1 MSTLMNDIRFGIRM
15 LWKHKMASLV
25 CAIAL
30 GLGIGSTAAMFSMA
44 EAFLLHPVPLKDV
57 SRVVALS
64 DFRPEQS
71 AFMNPVSPATY
82 LDWKAQTTRS
92 FEKLGASTW
101 NEVNLTGDG
110 QPQRITGFSISANF
124 FEVLGV
130 QPAMG
135 RGFLPE
141 EEQLGENRE
150 IILSH
155 GLWERRYGSDPG
167 ILGKIAKVNDESY
180 TIVGVMDKGFNYP
193 MTAEA
198 WTPMAFTEKE
208 KANRESRWIS
218 VLGRLKR
225 GVSFSQAKAEMMTLR
240 ERQAGEFPDAYK
252 GWKLSVMPL
261 TEFAAG
267 NLTRQYT
274 IMLLGAVGFVLLI
287 ACADVANVQFAR
299 VTGRQ
304 KELAVRTAMGA
315 SRSRIVRQLLIES
328 VLLSLTGAALGL
340 LLARWQI
347 AMLLHNMPPDV
358 AKFIAGWTTISLD
371 LGAFCFVLAVAV
383 ASGILSGIAP
393 ALFVSR
399 TNVSE
404 TLKESGRG
412 ASSGRVRHRLRSAL
426 VVGEIT
432 LSLVLLVGAGL
443 LVKGFHALLTVNDKS
458 RPATLL
464 TMGYRLPDIKYQK
477 NEARTSFNDRILER
491 LSAVPHVQAAALVT
505 TVPYSNFGGGDANP
519 FSIAGRAEAD
529 RGEKPAAL
537 IQTVSPKY
545 FEVMNIELR
554 DGRLFTESDRAS
566 SLPVAVIS
574 ETLAQRYFPGENPL
588 GHRVKTGAADSNATW
603 LTIAGVVDDVHYNWI
618 NKEFLPTLYILSS
631 QTPQLYSSIVL
642 KTDGQPLNL
651 VSAARGEFAAVD
663 PDLPLFNVKSLD
675 QVITESI
682 IGFAYVAALMGIIGV
697 IALVLA
703 TVGVYG
709 VMSYSVSERT
719 HEIGIRVAMGA
730 TTGQIQR
737 LIIGNGMFLTILGI
751 VIGMP
756 IAIALAASLSGLFFG
771 VSSKDPIS
779 FVALPLALAAV
790 ALLASY
796 IPARRALRVD
806 PLVALRY
813 E

>member
-1 MSTLMNDIRFGIRM
+1 MNTLMNDIRFGIRM

-44 EAFLLHPVPLKDV
+44 EAFLLHPVPLKDA

-64 DFRPEQS
+64 DFRPDES
-71 AFMNPVSPATY
+71 AFMIPVSPATY
-82 LDWKAQTTRS
+82 LDWRAQASS
-92 FEKLGASTW
+92 FEKLGASDW
-101 NEVNLTGDG
+101 NDINLTGDG
-110 QPQRITGFSISANF
+110 PPQRVTGFNVSANF
-124 FEVLGV
+124 FELLGV

-135 RGFLPE
+135 RGFLPQ
-141 EEQLGENRE
+141 EEQLGGHRE

-155 GLWERRYGSDPG
+155 GLWERRYGSDPA

-180 TIVGVMDKGFNYP
+180 TIVGVMGKGFNYP

-198 WTPMAFTEKE
+198 WTPLAFTDKE
-208 KANRESRWIS
+208 RANRESRYVS
-218 VLGRLKR
+218 VLGRLQPH
-225 GVSFSQAKAEMMTLR
+225 VSFSQAKAEMMTLR

-261 TEFAAG
+261 TEFASG

-315 SRSRIVRQLLIES
+315 SRSRIVRQLLLES
-328 VLLSLTGAALGL
+328 VLLSLAGAALGL

-347 AMLLHNMPPDV
+347 ALLLRNMPPDV
-358 AKFIAGWTTISLD
+358 AKFIAGWNTISLD
-371 LGAFCFVLAVAV
+371 LGAFCFVLAIAV

-458 RPATLL
+458 QPATLL
-464 TMGYRLPDIKYQK
+464 TMGYRLPDVKYQK
-477 NEARTSFNDRILER
+477 NEARISFNDRILER
-491 LSAVPHVQAAALVT
+491 LSALPHVQAAALVT
-505 TVPYSNFGGGDANP
+505 SVPYSNFGGGDTHP
-519 FSIAGRAEAD
+519 FSIAGRPAAE

-537 IQTVSPKY
+537 LQTVSPNY
-545 FEVMNIELR
+545 FAVMNIALR
-554 DGRLFTESDRAS
+554 EGRGFTESDRAS

-574 ETLAQRYFPGENPL
+574 KTLALRYFPGENPL
-588 GHRVKTGAADSNATW
+588 GHKIKAGAAESNAAW

-618 NKEFLPTLYILSS
+618 NKEFLPTLYILCS
-631 QTPQLYSSIVL
+631 QTPELYSSIVL

-651 VSAARGEFAAVD
+651 VSAARREFSAIDA
-663 PDLPLFNVKSLD
+663 DLPLFNVKSLD

-682 IGFAYVAALMGIIGV
+682 IGFAYVAALMGIIGI

-730 TTGQIQR
+730 TTGQILR

-751 VIGMP
+751 LIGMP
-756 IAIALAASLSGLFFG
+756 IAIALATSLSSLFFG

-779 FVALPLALAAV
+779 FVVLPLTLAAV

>member
-1 MSTLMNDIRFGIRM
+1 MNSLMNDIRFGFRM

-44 EAFLLHPVPLKDV
+44 EAFLLHPVPLKDAG
-57 SRVVALS
+57 RIVAIS
-64 DFRPEQS
+64 NFQPQES
-71 AFMNPVSPATY
+71 AFMIPVSPATY
-82 LDWKAQTTRS
+82 LDWRAQSTS
-92 FEKLGASTW
+92 FEQLGASEW
-101 NEVNLTGDG
+101 NEINLTGDR
-110 QPQRITGFSISANF
+110 QPQRITGFDVSANF
-124 FEVLGV
+124 FELLGV

-141 EEQLGENRE
+141 EEQLGKNRE

-155 GLWERRYGSDPG
+155 GLWERRYASDPA
-167 ILGKIAKVNDESY
+167 ILGKIAKVNDESF
-180 TIVGVMDKGFNYP
+180 TIVGVMPKGFNYP
-193 MTAEA
+193 MTVEA
-198 WTPMAFTEKE
+198 WMPMAFADKE
-208 KANRESRWIS
+208 RVDRESRYIS
-218 VLGRLKR
+218 VLGRLKPH
-225 GVSFSQAKAEMMTLR
+225 VSLSQAKAEMMTLWQ
-240 ERQAGEFPDAYK
+240 RQAGEVPDAYK
-252 GWKLSVMPL
+252 GWKLSVMSL

-328 VLLSLTGAALGL
+328 VLLSLGGAALGL

-347 AMLLHNMPPDV
+347 ALLLRNMPPDV
-358 AKFIAGWTTISLD
+358 AKFIAGWNTISLD
-371 LGAFCFVLAVAV
+371 AGAFCFVLAIAV

-393 ALFVSR
+393 AMFVSR

-412 ASSGRVRHRLRSAL
+412 ASSGRARHRLRSAL
-426 VVGEIT
+426 VVAEIT

-458 RPATLL
+458 QPATLL
-464 TMGYRLPDIKYQK
+464 TMGFKLPELKYK
-477 NEARTSFNDRILER
+477 NNATRISFDDRILER
-491 LSAVPHVQAAALVT
+491 LTSIPHVQAAALT
-505 TVPYSNFGGGDANP
+505 TAVPYSNFGGGDTEP
-519 FSIAGRAEAD
+519 FSIAGRPPVEH
-529 RGEKPAAL
+529 GEKPVGI

-545 FEVMNIELR
+545 FDVMNISLR
-554 DGRLFTESDRAS
+554 TGRLFTDSDRDS
-566 SLPVAVIS
+566 TLPVAVIS
-574 ETLAQRYFPGENPL
+574 KALAERYFPGENPL
-588 GHRVKTGAADSNATW
+588 GRKVKAGPMDGNAAW
-603 LTIAGVVDDVHYNWI
+603 LTIAGVVDDVHYSWI
-618 NKEFLPTLYILSS
+618 NKEYLPTLYVLYS
-631 QTPQLYSSIVL
+631 QAPQLYSALVL
-642 KTDGQPLNL
+642 RTDGQPLTF
-651 VSAARGEFAAVD
+651 VSAVRGEFATVD
-663 PDLPLFNVKSLD
+663 PDLPLFNIKSLD
-675 QVITESI
+675 TVITESI
-682 IGFAYVAALMGIIGV
+682 IGFAYVAALMGIIGI

-703 TVGVYG
+703 SVGVYG

-730 TTGQIQR
+730 TRSQIQR
-737 LIIGNGMFLTILGI
+737 LIIGNGMLLTCIGI

-756 IAIALAASLSGLFFG
+756 IAIALASALSSLLFG
-771 VSSKDPIS
+771 VSSSDPIS
-779 FVALPLALAAV
+779 FVVLPLILASV

>member
-1 MSTLMNDIRFGIRM
+1 MTTLKNDIRFGMRM

-44 EAFLLHPVPLKDV
+44 EAFLLHPVPLKDA

-64 DFRPEQS
+64 DFRPGES
-71 AFMNPVSPATY
+71 AFMIPVSPATY
-82 LDWKAQTTRS
+82 LDWKAQTSS
-92 FEKLGASTW
+92 FEKLGASAW

-110 QPQRITGFSISANF
+110 QPQRITGFNVSANF
-124 FEVLGV
+124 FALLGV
-130 QPAMG
+130 QPEMG

-141 EEQLGENRE
+141 EEQFGNNRE

-155 GLWERRYGSDPG
+155 GLWERRYGSDPT
-167 ILGKIAKVNDESY
+167 ILGKIAKVNNESY
-180 TIVGVMDKGFNYP
+180 TIVGVMGKGFNYP
-193 MTAEA
+193 MSVEA
-198 WTPMAFTEKE
+198 WTPMAFTDKE
-208 KANRESRWIS
+208 RANRESRYLS
-218 VLGRLKR
+218 VLGRLKPH
-225 GVSFSQAKAEMMTLR
+225 VSFSQAKAEMMTLR

-261 TEFAAG
+261 TEFASG

-328 VLLSLTGAALGL
+328 VLLSLAGSALGL

-347 AMLLHNMPPDV
+347 ALLLHNMPPDV
-358 AKFIAGWTTISLD
+358 AKFIAGWNTISLD
-371 LGAFCFVLAVAV
+371 LGAFCFVLAIAL

-458 RPATLL
+458 EPATLL
-464 TMGYRLPDIKYQK
+464 TMGYELSDVKYQK
-477 NEARTSFNDRILER
+477 DEARISFNDRILER
-491 LSAVPHVQAAALVT
+491 LSTIPHVQAATLVT
-505 TVPYSNFGGGDANP
+505 NVPYSNSGGDRRP
-519 FSIAGRAEAD
+519 FSIAGRPEAD

-545 FEVMNIELR
+545 FEVMNITLR
-554 DGRLFTESDRAS
+554 EGRLFTESDRGS

-574 ETLAQRYFPGENPL
+574 KTLAQRYFPGENPL
-588 GHRVKTGAADSNATW
+588 GHQIKTGAADSNAVW
-603 LTIAGVVDDVHYNWI
+603 LSIAGVVDDVHYSWI
-618 NKEFLPTLYILSS
+618 NKEFLPTLYVLCS
-631 QTPQLYSSIVL
+631 QAPQLYSSIVL

-651 VSAARGEFAAVD
+651 VSAARREFSSVD

-682 IGFAYVAALMGIIGV
+682 IGFAYVAALMGIIGI

-756 IAIALAASLSGLFFG
+756 IAIALATSLSSLFFG

-779 FVALPLALAAV
+779 FVVLPLTLAVV
-790 ALLASY
+790 ALVASY